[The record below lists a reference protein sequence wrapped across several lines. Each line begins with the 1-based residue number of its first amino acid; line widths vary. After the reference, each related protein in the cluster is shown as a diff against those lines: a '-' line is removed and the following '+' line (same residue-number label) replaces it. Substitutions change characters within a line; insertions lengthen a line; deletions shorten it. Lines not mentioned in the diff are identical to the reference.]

1 MLSKSRIFVLLALIA
16 AILGVLAARNDAT
29 FRGTVWSQVFWL
41 TVGTLATT
49 FLLNR
54 ILEKDVASRRRKED
68 QFAFRTFVA
77 TTVSSLLDMS
87 NADPV
92 ITNELMASALTDNK
106 KFAHAIK
113 NARDLIST
121 AAMIQ
126 TDAYASSYLDIA
138 SHLRDLAN
146 RFIRLFSS
154 NEQEM
159 VQHYQSLQRLARG
172 WIYRDHFSERSQ
184 NYTNSLEQ
192 TDPVRQKREAELAS
206 EIADVQVLLKETT
219 EYLAALTTRV
229 AARPGMQPPS

>member
-16 AILGVLAARNDAT
+16 AILGVLAAKNDPT

-49 FLLNR
+49 FLLNA
-54 ILEKDVASRRRKED
+54 ILEKDLISRRRKQD
-68 QFAFRTFVA
+68 QFAFRTFLA
-77 TTVSSLLDMS
+77 TTMSSLLDLI

-92 ITNELMASALTDNK
+92 ITNELMTSALIDNK
-106 KFAHAIK
+106 KFARATQ
-113 NARDLIST
+113 NARELISE

-126 TDAYASSYLDIA
+126 TNAYTSSYLDVA

-146 RFIRLFSS
+146 RFIRMFSS

-159 VQHYQSLQRLARG
+159 VQHYQRLQRLARG
-172 WIYRDHFSERSQ
+172 WVYRDNFSERSQ
-184 NYTNSLEQ
+184 NYTNSLEH
-192 TDPVRQKREAELAS
+192 TNPEKQKREAELAS
-206 EIADVQVLLKETT
+206 EIAEVQALLKETA

-229 AARPGMQPPS
+229 AAKPGMPPAS